1 MMASIYKR
9 NRIHL
14 PKIVFNNFKGTNT
27 EKTNKK
33 LKFFTIFII
42 GVLTFVWL
50 TKAVEPIYETVC
62 KEKAKSIATIIC
74 NEESTNIIKQ
84 YKYEDFITIHKDKD
98 DNIIMVESNIKPINL
113 VISDVGEKIQQKI
126 NNIENERIYI
136 KLGSITGSKLLS
148 GLGPSIPIKVSL
160 VGNVE
165 TDLRSEFEQKGIN
178 QTIHRIYLQV
188 DCKVNIL
195 TPSKT
200 MEESISN
207 QVLIAENIIVGKIP
221 NTYYNLEGIGTDNLL
236 DVVE

>member
-1 MMASIYKR
+1 
-9 NRIHL
+9 
-14 PKIVFNNFKGTNT
+14 
-27 EKTNKK
+27 
-33 LKFFTIFII
+33 
-42 GVLTFVWL
+42 
-50 TKAVEPIYETVC
+50 
-62 KEKAKSIATIIC
+62 
-74 NEESTNIIKQ
+74 
-84 YKYEDFITIHKDKD
+84 
-98 DNIIMVESNIKPINL
+98 MVEICCPTQLHCPSLFLRFICLK
-113 VISDVGEKIQQKI
+113 
-126 NNIENERIYI
+126 RIYI